1 MPHPFIRGGGREG
14 KEAIWNPPQSGRAQL
29 VPLSEAAVARA
40 KGAWSIA
47 PP

>member
-14 KEAIWNPPQSGRAQL
+14 KEAIWNPPQSGWAQL